1 MKSRVYFCCYFAT
14 FLVLVVEL
22 VHLYSRRKEDAIF
35 CVSRRATQIQ
45 HQKGSTPIFVFIFC
59 CSIIMLV
66 CCYLFFFAVVK
77 LDFDST
83 IFLGLSV
90 TKILFFLS
98 AYFVRLFKQLG
109 LSLCIEIFVLVSNI
123 SINN

>member
-1 MKSRVYFCCYFAT
+1 
-14 FLVLVVEL
+14 
-22 VHLYSRRKEDAIF
+22 
-35 CVSRRATQIQ
+35 
-45 HQKGSTPIFVFIFC
+45 
-59 CSIIMLV
+59 MLV